1 MGIFIG
7 AHISNKNS
15 LPEKIDIIK
24 KSNGNAIQ
32 IFTGNPRSLQP
43 ADSKKYIPL
52 LKNIENDFSIV
63 IHCAYTINLA
73 SSLNNGKRFYE
84 NTQDTPWFKNI
95 MEDLKIANEANI
107 VGCVVHVGKHTTQTY
122 EEGLKNMKNNVSCVI
137 NKMINENY
145 TNTKLL
151 IETSCGAG
159 SELIYEIDKLIDFY
173 NSFSYTEKKY
183 LGICFDTCHVFSAG
197 FDITDSY
204 QKIQKY
210 TKNAITVIHLNNS
223 KNPVGSHKD
232 RHEIINNGHI
242 NKYEFEKLLSKITD
256 NTTII
261 LETPDLSTEDNFNKD
276 IEFVKNNT

>member
-1 MGIFIG
+1 MVVFVG
-7 AHISNKNS
+7 AHISKTNS
-15 LPEKIDIIK
+15 FEGKIDIIK
-24 KSNGNAIQ
+24 KGEGNAMQ
-32 IFTGNPRSLQP
+32 IFTGNPRSLHI
-43 ADSKKYIPL
+43 ADYKKYIPL
-52 LKNIENDFSIV
+52 LKNIEDDFSIV

-73 SSLNNGKRFYE
+73 SLLNNGKRVYE
-84 NTQDTPWFKNI
+84 NTQDTPWFKNL

-122 EEGLKNMKNNVSCVI
+122 EEGLKTMKNNVACVI
-137 NKMINENY
+137 NNMIDRNY

-159 SELIYEIDKLIDFY
+159 TELIYDIDKLIDFY
-173 NSFSYTEKKY
+173 NSFTYKEKQY

-197 FDITDSY
+197 YDITESY

-223 KNPVGSHKD
+223 KNPFGSHKD
-232 RHEIINNGHI
+232 RHDIIDNGHI
-242 NKYEFEKLLSKITD
+242 NKYEFETLLSKITD

-261 LETPDLSTEDNFNKD
+261 LETPDLSSEEKFKRD